1 LTMARTKAAGCG
13 KSVRIISCHEA
24 GFDAHWLHRWLTD
37 QGVTNYEIDPASIA
51 VNRRARRAKT
61 DPIDLD
67 QLLRTLL
74 AYLRDEPRVYS
85 MVHVPAVE
93 DEARDLLHAKHF
105 S

>member
-1 LTMARTKAAGCG
+1 MRIGC
-13 KSVRIISCHEA
+13 
-24 GFDAHWLHRWLTD
+24 TD

-105 S
+105 RPYAPSLGEATHPRC